1 MRRYLVIANQTLGG
15 RRLLERARELCDE
28 GPCAF
33 HVVVPATEPRDH
45 VHRVEAESGEQL
57 ARQRLEAEL
66 ARLREIGAEATG
78 EVGSPR
84 PLECV
89 RNALDEQDYD
99 AIVVSTLPAGVSRWL
114 GMDLPTRIERD
125 ADIPVEHIEALTE
138 LLPEGRLGGVAVGVD
153 GSPASEHA
161 LRWAIEE
168 AELRDLRLAVVHV
181 FSYVAETTVA
191 APDVPFAFAG
201 PPYEEVEADA
211 HELLDRIVEEADT
224 RGVAVTRHAIEGDP
238 ARMLLRA
245 GAGADLLVVGATGH
259 GGFGGIG
266 SVSRQVAEDAPCPV
280 VIVPA

>member
-1 MRRYLVIANQTLGG
+1 MARYLVIANQTLGG
-15 RRLLERARELCDE
+15 RRLLERARELCEE
-28 GPCAF
+28 GPCTF

-45 VHRVEAESGEQL
+45 IHRVEAESGQQL
-57 ARQRLEAEL
+57 ARQRLDAEL
-66 ARLREIGAEATG
+66 ERFRRIGAEATG
-78 EVGSPR
+78 EIGSPQ

-89 RNALDEQDYD
+89 RDSLEGNDYD
-99 AIVVSTLPAGVSRWL
+99 AILVSTLPAGMSRWL
-114 GMDLPTRIERD
+114 GMDLPSRIERD

-153 GSPASEHA
+153 GSPASIHA
-161 LRWAIEE
+161 LRWAIDE
-168 AELRDLRLAVVHV
+168 AELRDLRLAVIHV

-211 HELLDRIVEEADT
+211 HELLDRVVDEADT
-224 RGVAVTRHAIEGDP
+224 HDVAVTRHVVEGDP

-245 GAGADLLVVGATGH
+245 AAGADLLVVGATGQ
-259 GGFGGIG
+259 GGIAGIG

-280 VIVPA
+280 VIVPR

>member
-45 VHRVEAESGEQL
+45 VHRVEADSGEQL

-66 ARLREIGAEATG
+66 ERLREIGAEATG

-84 PLECV
+84 PLECA
-89 RNALDEQDYD
+89 REALEAQDYD
-99 AIVVSTLPAGVSRWL
+99 AILVSTLPAGISRWL
-114 GMDLPTRIERD
+114 GMDLPSRIERD
-125 ADIPVEHIEALTE
+125 AGIPVEHIEALTE

-153 GSPASEHA
+153 GSSASEHA
-161 LRWAIEE
+161 LRWAVEE
-168 AELRDLRLAVVHV
+168 AELRDLRLAVIHV

-211 HELLDRIVEEADT
+211 HGLLDRIVDDVDA
-224 RGVAVTRHAIEGDP
+224 RGVVVTRHAIEGDP

-259 GGFGGIG
+259 GGIGGIG

>member
-15 RRLLERARELCDE
+15 HRLLERARQLCDE

-33 HVVVPATEPRDH
+33 HIVVPATEPRDH
-45 VHRVEAESGEQL
+45 VHRVDAGSGEQL
-57 ARQRLEAEL
+57 ARQRLEAAL
-66 ARLREIGAEATG
+66 QRFREIGAEATG

-89 RNALDEQDYD
+89 RNALEDTAYD
-99 AIVVSTLPAGVSRWL
+99 AILVSTLPPGMSRWL
-114 GMDLPTRIERD
+114 GMDLPSRIDRD
-125 ADIPVEHIEALTE
+125 TDIPVEHIEALTE
-138 LLPEGRLGGVAVGVD
+138 LLPEGRLGGIAVGVD
-153 GSPASEHA
+153 GSPTSVHA

-168 AELRDLRLAVVHV
+168 AQLRGLRLAVIHV

-211 HELLDRIVEEADT
+211 HELLDRVVDEADT
-224 RGVAVTRHAIEGDP
+224 GDVDVTRHVVEGDP

-245 GAGADLLVVGATGH
+245 AAGADLLVVGATGH
-259 GGFGGIG
+259 GGLAGIG
-266 SVSRQVAEDAPCPV
+266 SVSRQIAEDSPCPV